1 MSDAQDTEG
10 VQLLQITNGTDGK
23 IKARFHGEDYFW
35 PVGGVVTPVPLDAAE
50 HIFGFGLEDKTKA
63 LHRLGWLTASSQ
75 LDSAMERLTQIKFE
89 PVHQVLVM
97 GSERPR
103 RGRPRKAI
111 SNDRSLV
118 KAGGDSGEESFPDD
132 PDDLEGEATA

>member
-10 VQLLQITNGTDGK
+10 VQLLQITNGTDRK
-23 IKARFHGEDYFW
+23 INARFHGEDYVW
-35 PVGGVVTPVPLDAAE
+35 GVGAQLSPVPLDAAE

-75 LDSAMERLTQIKFE
+75 LDAAMERLSLIRFE

-97 GSERPR
+97 GAERPR
-103 RGRPRKAI
+103 RGRPRKSI
-111 SNDRSLV
+111 STDRSLGN
-118 KAGGDSGEESFPDD
+118 AGGEAGERASSPDEPED
-132 PDDLEGEATA
+132 EAEQA